1 MNSKMGERRR
11 EKIKTLGMNKRIYQI
26 GEYIN
31 TWSKIK
37 FIRVKTR
44 MVRGT
49 KSLEDES
56 IVHGKLSDQGHRGI
70 ELPLKDKT
78 EVLL

>member
-37 FIRVKTR
+37 FMRLQ
-44 MVRGT
+44 MVRGN